1 MFTIRSFEKLMVISK
16 HSVISQQIRSIYYE
30 ADTLDLV
37 DRKRWEESIF
47 CRESMPRWVSLDA
60 PEEEHRAIERE
71 LAEWGQQPRHSYT
84 HEELDQGRVQYQ
96 RFYQD

>member
-47 CRESMPRWVSLDA
+47 CRSPCRDGYHLTLLKKSIEPSSESSPNGVSSRD
-60 PEEEHRAIERE
+60 
-71 LAEWGQQPRHSYT
+71 T
-84 HEELDQGRVQYQ
+84 HIHTNN
-96 RFYQD
+96 